1 MTGDGYL
8 VITSVVGR
16 DVRASSILPRLLSPW
31 LPQTVPDSLL
41 GDHQRLIVY
50 WAKMKAAFAVCWAVM
65 KMWKLSHTDV
75 CDCGERQTMCHLMSC
90 GDAPDR
96 TWADLAMPT
105 LADINCAKL
114 WEESICR

>member
-1 MTGDGYL
+1 MMKLQDFNRL
-8 VITSVVGR
+8 RVEKGR
-16 DVRASSILPRLLSPW
+16 CR
-31 LPQTVPDSLL
+31 
-41 GDHQRLIVY
+41 
-50 WAKMKAAFAVCWAVM
+50 AVM

-96 TWADLAMPT
+96 TWAHLAMPT